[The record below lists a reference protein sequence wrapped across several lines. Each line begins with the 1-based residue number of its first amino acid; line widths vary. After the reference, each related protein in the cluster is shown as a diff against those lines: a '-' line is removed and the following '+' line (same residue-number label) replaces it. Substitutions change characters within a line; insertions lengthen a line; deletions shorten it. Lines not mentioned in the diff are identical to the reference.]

1 MREPARERVKRDLL
15 QKQKRDTDTGSSI
28 IASRTLTSLLLQ
40 ILKLLTSEIFCFCQE
55 PEVERMCGICGMFR
69 AENGGVGA
77 ILTTPG
83 ACFFPAFFFWY
94 FLACY
99 VPRMEALEAS
109 RPQKVP
115 VFFFWYYGNVLRRE
129 WRHLDHTKVPGF
141 FCSQATSDRGLG
153 CKSFGHTSVFLR
165 QMLASRC
172 LANICLRKK
181 NIQKLDAF

>member
-1 MREPARERVKRDLL
+1 VPVFFRHFFF
-15 QKQKRDTDTGSSI
+15 G
-28 IASRTLTSLLLQ
+28 
-40 ILKLLTSEIFCFCQE
+40 IF
-55 PEVERMCGICGMFR
+55 GMLC
-69 AENGGVGA
+69 AENGGFGG
-77 ILTTPG
+77 ISTTEG
-83 ACFFPAFFFWY
+83 AC
-94 FLACY
+94 
-99 VPRMEALEAS
+99 
-109 RPQKVP
+109 
-115 VFFFWYYGNVLRRE
+115 FFFWYYGNVLRRE

>member
-94 FLACY
+94 FWHVMCREWRLWRHLDHRRC
-99 VPRMEALEAS
+99 PF
-109 RPQKVP
+109 
-115 VFFFWYYGNVLRRE
+115 FFFWYYGNVLRRE